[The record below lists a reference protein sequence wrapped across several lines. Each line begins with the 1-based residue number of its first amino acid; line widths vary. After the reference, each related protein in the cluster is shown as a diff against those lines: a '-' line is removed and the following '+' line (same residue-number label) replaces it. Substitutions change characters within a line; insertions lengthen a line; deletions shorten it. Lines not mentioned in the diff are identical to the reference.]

1 MSNRLE
7 SLGGN
12 RFAIVGAF
20 PDADRTRLEARAD
33 ALAACLQPGEPAAI
47 LRSVGMLRTLKG
59 EIAVDAKVR
68 ETLMQAHIAM
78 LGHAPAWVIEAV
90 CAKAMRSRERFA
102 PDAGALADA
111 CEEHLIPVRAE
122 LRRIEHILS
131 AEVQHVPSD
140 DERAKVAEACQAFAA
155 EMARAA
161 DPRAERPEVVG
172 QADAVARAAA
182 TAELAMMPTHD
193 DAPAGSV
200 ETGEVAG

>member
-1 MSNRLE
+1 MGNRLE
-7 SLGGN
+7 SLGGS
-12 RFAIVGAF
+12 RFAILGEF
-20 PDADRTRLEARAD
+20 PDADRARLERRAD
-33 ALAACLQPGEPAAI
+33 DLADRLQPGAPAEI
-47 LRSVGMLRTLKG
+47 LRSVGMLRAMKG
-59 EIAVDAKVR
+59 QVAVDEQTR
-68 ETLMQAHIAM
+68 EALMQVHLSM
-78 LGHAPAWVIEAV
+78 LGHVPAWAIEAV
-90 CAKAMRSRERFA
+90 CQRFMRSRERFA
-102 PDAGALADA
+102 PDAGELADA

-172 QADAVARAAA
+172 QADAVARALAQ
-182 TAELAMMPTHD
+182 AELAMMPTHD

-200 ETGEVAG
+200 ENGEVAG